1 MRFAGQLALSI
12 GAQTGG
18 RGLDPVLACGRFAA
32 LALSAT
38 MEGAYMVIRM
48 EDDGQGFKAMQWS
61 QGKGMRGMQ
70 ERAQSMGAS
79 LQWLPVQ
86 PHGCKIVLR
95 LPMQPD

>member
-1 MRFAGQLALSI
+1 VFEALSNALQH
-12 GAQTGG
+12 AQ
-18 RGLDPVLACGRFAA
+18 ASA
-32 LALSAT
+32 LTLSAT
-38 MEGAYMVIRM
+38 MDGAYMVIRM
-48 EDDGQGFKAMQWS
+48 EDDGLGFKAMQWS

-95 LPMQPD
+95 LSMQPD